1 MTRQEIVD
9 DPKLTRDQ
17 KQLMLIES
25 LRSNERLE
33 TIEEVAER
41 IGVSIDDLSAPMF
54 EERGI
59 LLLVKRA

>member
-9 DPKLTRDQ
+9 DPKLTRDE